1 MKSLVVDIDDTISFT
16 NNRDFANA
24 EPNIP
29 LIKKL
34 NAFFDSGVEIHY
46 VTARG
51 NLSCKTREEA
61 EEKYRDQILEYFAKH
76 GVKYT
81 SLSFQ
86 KKLADYYIDDKA
98 IRPDE
103 FLKLDVT
110 VLSGGLSGSTIERHD
125 NLVYKTCSNA
135 FDYVNWYNH
144 VMKYNDKPFDV
155 PKLHS
160 LVGQTI
166 CMDFIV
172 DAFDYNKDNYL
183 YATEEGIEKI
193 IEFFEDKPSI
203 YSAKFETYIERVKNH
218 LDIYNPEYSKFV
230 LDELSKHSDFYDE
243 NSSLCHGDFSY
254 DNIIVGLKDHHI
266 YETGDVR
273 KYYLIDANLPP
284 RVYESWLLDVSKF
297 LVSCDRFGED
307 VKKDYL
313 SLCKKYHS
321 NKYIQLLEITHWIRM
336 RKYHNDKDFV
346 DMMIES
352 AIKEYKNG

>member
-16 NNRDFANA
+16 NNRDFTNA

-34 NAFFDSGVEIHY
+34 NVFYDSGVEIHY

-61 EEKYRDQILEYFAKH
+61 EEKYRGQILEYFNKYD
-76 GVKYT
+76 VKYT

-103 FLKLDVT
+103 FLELDIT
-110 VLSGGLSGSTIERHD
+110 PLKGGLSGSIIERHGD
-125 NLVYKTCSNA
+125 RVYKTCSNA
-135 FDYVNWYNH
+135 YDYVNWYNYT
-144 VMKYNDKPFDV
+144 VKYTDRPFDV

-166 CMDFIV
+166 CIDFV
-172 DAFDYNKDNYL
+172 TNSSYDL
-183 YATEEGIEKI
+183 RVPEECIEKI
-193 IEFFEDKPSI
+193 IEFFKDKQAI
-203 YSAKFETYIERVKNH
+203 YAAKFETYIERVKTH
-218 LDIYNPEYSKFV
+218 LDIYNPEYSTFI
-230 LDELSKHSDFYDE
+230 LDELKKHSDFYDE

-254 DNIIVGLKDHHI
+254 DNIII
-266 YETGDVR
+266 GDDG
-273 KYYLIDANLPP
+273 KHYLIDANLPT
-284 RVYESWLLDVSKF
+284 RVYESWLLDMSKF
-297 LVSCDRFGED
+297 LVSCDRFGKI
-307 VKKDYL
+307 VKKHYL
-313 SLCKKYHS
+313 SLCEKYHS

-336 RKYHNDKDFV
+336 RKYNADKKFV
-346 DMMIES
+346 DSMIKS
-352 AIKEYKNG
+352 AIEEYKNG